1 MATIKEMI
9 ARVSVVEKNID
20 SYLLEQVNN
29 EEDFVL
35 DLNRDQL
42 GLGLDSGNNS
52 ITPPYTPF
60 TKQIKRI
67 KQQPTDRVTL
77 KDTGDFY
84 RSFFL
89 VFGDDYFELDAKDK
103 KVDELELKYGDD
115 ILGLT
120 SDNVGVVAEKIK
132 EPFLDVL
139 AEVILR

>member
-120 SDNVGVVAEKIK
+120 SENVGAVAEKIK

-139 AEVILR
+139 AEVILK